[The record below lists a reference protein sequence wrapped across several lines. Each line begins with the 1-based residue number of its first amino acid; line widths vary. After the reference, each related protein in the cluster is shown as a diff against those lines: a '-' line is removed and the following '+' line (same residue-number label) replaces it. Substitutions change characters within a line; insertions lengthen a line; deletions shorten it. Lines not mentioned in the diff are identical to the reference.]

1 MANFQSIAAAGQ
13 SLERF
18 LTRSFTDQPPVP
30 GRATR
35 GVLIRTEDL
44 EVANRAAA
52 IGSPALSI
60 FLYRV
65 DFNKTT
71 RAAWSAVAGH
81 TQRTHLPL
89 DLHYL
94 LTPWAA
100 NAADEQRIL
109 GRAMQSLE
117 ETPILSGPLLTSAA
131 DWATNEAIQICL
143 EDLPTEDVMRT
154 FDSLPVDYKV
164 SVPYV
169 VRVVRI
175 DGPVRLRHPETTA
188 VQTHL
193 TPSLLPAESLP

>member
-18 LTRSFTDQPPVP
+18 LTRFFADHPPVP
-30 GRATR
+30 GRPTR
-35 GVLIRTEDL
+35 AVLIRTEDL
-44 EVANRAAA
+44 DVNNRGDK
-52 IGSPALSI
+52 IGAPALSV

-71 RAAWSAVAGH
+71 RAAWSSVASH
-81 TQRTHLPL
+81 NQRIHLPL
-89 DLHYL
+89 DLHFL

-100 NAADEQRIL
+100 NALDEQRIL
-109 GRAMQSLE
+109 GCAMQCLE
-117 ETPILSGPLLTSAA
+117 ETPILSGPLLAQFG
-131 DWATNEAIQICL
+131 DWATHEAIQVLL

-154 FDSLPVDYKV
+154 FDSLPIDYKI

-175 DGPVRLRHPETTA
+175 DGPVQPRHREATSVESRLKPMA
-188 VQTHL
+188 N
-193 TPSLLPAESLP
+193 PAESFS

>member
-1 MANFQSIAAAGQ
+1 VANFQSIAAAGQ

-18 LTRSFTDQPPVP
+18 LTRFFTNQPPVP

-44 EVANRAAA
+44 EEGARADA

-71 RAAWSAVAGH
+71 RAAWSAVASH
-81 TQRTHLPL
+81 DQRVHLPL

-100 NAADEQRIL
+100 NAADEQRVL
-109 GRAMQSLE
+109 GCAMQCLE
-117 ETPILSGPLLTSAA
+117 ETPILSGPLLGQSAG
-131 DWATNEAIQICL
+131 WAPNEALQICL

-154 FDSLPVDYKV
+154 FDSLPVDYKI

-169 VRVVRI
+169 MRVVRI
-175 DGPVRLRHPETTA
+175 DGPVQLRHREATAAEARLRPDRQTA
-188 VQTHL
+188 E
-193 TPSLLPAESLP
+193 PLP